1 MKTWFYRLLI
11 ELTNHKFTSQLLKNF
26 AESKWSKV
34 LIPSYAKIYHI
45 NQTEMQYDIHSY
57 DNLHEFFT
65 RKLKPGARQFIND
78 RNIITSPVDGVL
90 EDSGIIEAD
99 KMITVKGKQYSI
111 KEMIGDDDRIK
122 KYIGG
127 KFLILYLSPS
137 HYHRIHSPIDGEVI
151 TQYALGTKSY
161 PVNRYGLKYGKS
173 PLSKNYRVITELK
186 TGSSHLLFVK
196 VGAMFI
202 NSIECIAKHH
212 NWRKGEEVAY
222 FSFGS
227 TVVLLFEKD
236 SFEIHEYIQVPF
248 DIKVGEP
255 LGQINN

>member
-1 MKTWFYRLLI
+1 MKKWLYRLLI
-11 ELTNHKFTSQLLKNF
+11 ELTNHKFTSNLLKNF
-26 AESKWSKV
+26 AGSKWSKG
-34 LIPSYAKIYHI
+34 LIPSYAKIYRI
-45 NQTEMQYDIHSY
+45 NQAEMLHDIHSY
-57 DNLHEFFT
+57 KNLHEFFT
-65 RKLKPGARQFIND
+65 RKLKPGVRHFVND
-78 RNIITSPVDGVL
+78 GNVITSPVDGVL
-90 EDSGIIEAD
+90 EDFGIIEAD

-111 KEMIGDDDRIK
+111 KEMIGDDDRIR

-151 TQYALGTKSY
+151 AQYDLGKKSY

-173 PLSKNYRVITELK
+173 PLAKNYRVITELK
-186 TGSSHLLFVK
+186 TENSHLLFVK

-202 NSIECIAKHH
+202 NSIECIATHQ

-236 SFEIHEYIQVPF
+236 TFEIQDHIHVPF
-248 DIKVGEP
+248 DIRVGEP
-255 LGQINN
+255 LGQIK

>member
-1 MKTWFYRLLI
+1 MKTRLYRLLI
-11 ELTNHKFTSQLLKNF
+11 ELTNHKFSSSLLKMF
-26 AESKWSKV
+26 AQSKWSKF
-34 LIPSYAKIYHI
+34 LIPSYAKIYQI
-45 NQTEMQYDIHSY
+45 NQEEMLHDIDTY
-57 DNLHEFFT
+57 ENLHEFFT
-65 RKLKPGARQFIND
+65 RKLKPGMRHFIND
-78 RNIITSPVDGVL
+78 QKVIASPVDGVL
-90 EDSGIIEAD
+90 EDYGIIEAD
-99 KMITVKGKQYSI
+99 KIITVKGKQYSI
-111 KEMIGDDDRIK
+111 LEMIGDENRIK

-151 TQYALGTKSY
+151 TQYTLGKKSY
-161 PVNRYGLKYGKS
+161 PVNRYGLKYGKA

-186 TGSSHLLFVK
+186 VQSNHLLFVK

-202 NSIECIAKHH
+202 NSIECLATHS

-236 SFEIHEYIQVPF
+236 TFEIQDQIHTPF

-255 LGQINN
+255 LGRIK

>member
-11 ELTNHKFTSQLLKNF
+11 ELTNHKFTSALLKKF
-26 AESKWSKV
+26 SQSKISKF
-34 LIPSYAKIYHI
+34 LIPSYAKVYNI
-45 NQTEMQYDIHSY
+45 NQEEMLYDIDTY
-57 DNLHEFFT
+57 ENLHEFFT
-65 RKLKPGARQFIND
+65 RKLKPGVRSFVND
-78 RNIITSPVDGVL
+78 EKVITSPVDGVL
-90 EDSGIIEAD
+90 EDYGIVESD
-99 KMITVKGKQYSI
+99 KIITVKGKQYSI
-111 KEMIGDDDRIK
+111 LEMIGDEHRIK

-137 HYHRIHSPIDGEVI
+137 HYHRIHSPIDGEII
-151 TQYALGTKSY
+151 TQYTLGTKSY

-186 TGSSHLLFVK
+186 AQGNHLLFVK

-202 NSIECIAKHH
+202 NSIECMATHQ
-212 NWRKGEEVAY
+212 NWQKGEEVAY

-236 SFEIHEYIQVPF
+236 TFEIQNHIHIPYDIQ
-248 DIKVGEP
+248 VGEP
-255 LGQINN
+255 LGHIK

>member
-1 MKTWFYRLLI
+1 LKTRLYRILI
-11 ELTNHKFTSQLLKNF
+11 ELTNRKFTSSLLKKF
-26 AESKWSKV
+26 AQSKWSKF
-34 LIPSYAKIYHI
+34 LIPSYAKIYQI
-45 NQTEMQYDIHSY
+45 NQEEMLHDINKY
-57 DNLHEFFT
+57 ENLHEFFT
-65 RKLKPGARQFIND
+65 RKLKPGVRRFVND
-78 RNIITSPVDGVL
+78 PKVITCPVDGVL
-90 EDSGIIEAD
+90 EDYGIVEAD
-99 KMITVKGKQYSI
+99 KIITVKGKQYSI
-111 KEMIGDDDRIK
+111 LEMIGDEKRIK

-137 HYHRIHSPIDGEVI
+137 HYHRIHSPIDGDVI
-151 TQYALGTKSY
+151 TQYVLGTKSY

-186 TGSSHLLFVK
+186 AQSSHLLFVK

-202 NSIECIAKHH
+202 NSIECIATHH

-236 SFEIHEYIQVPF
+236 TFEIQDQIQVPF
-248 DIKVGEP
+248 NIKVGEP
-255 LGQINN
+255 LGQIK